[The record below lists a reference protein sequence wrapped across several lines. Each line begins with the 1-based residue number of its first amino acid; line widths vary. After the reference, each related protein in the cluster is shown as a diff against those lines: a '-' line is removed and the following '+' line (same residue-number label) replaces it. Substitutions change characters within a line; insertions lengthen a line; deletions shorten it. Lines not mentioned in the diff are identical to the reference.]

1 MKEYKPTYC
10 ISLLYFWALLFAALL
25 PLLVLSFVV
34 MVITGQTVFWTY
46 ALEGIGIGGLMLV
59 VSVLLVFL
67 ASLIM
72 GPFAKNTVEVSEH
85 NICYEGKTIQL
96 DRIRYITVR
105 LPVFSR
111 HFHESQVLEITTDDE
126 ICMDI
131 KRPSVA
137 LIAVLKKRCAF
148 ARFAVDDWK
157 TRLLHFGAMELAIV
171 AITLVSYFQNNN

>member
-46 ALEGIGIGGLMLV
+46 ALEGIGVSGLMLA
-59 VSVLLVFL
+59 VSVLLVFMT
-67 ASLIM
+67 SLIM

-85 NICYEGKTIQL
+85 NVCYEEKTIQL
-96 DRIRYITVR
+96 DRIRYITLR

-137 LIAVLKKRCAF
+137 LITALKKRCAS
-148 ARFAVDDWK
+148 AHFAVDDWK
-157 TRLLHFGAMELAIV
+157 TQLLHFCVMELAIV
-171 AITLVSYFQNNN
+171 AITLVSYFQNGN